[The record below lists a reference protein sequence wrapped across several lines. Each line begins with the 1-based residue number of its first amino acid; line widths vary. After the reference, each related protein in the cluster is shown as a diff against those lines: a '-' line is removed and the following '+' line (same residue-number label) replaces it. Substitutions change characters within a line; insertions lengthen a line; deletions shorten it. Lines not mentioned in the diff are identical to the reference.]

1 MQPLMT
7 PAQVAEL
14 LAVSSRTVRRLA
26 ESGELPGLRIG
37 SQWRFREQ
45 TVRAWVADREAAADW
60 ERDSA
65 TSSRTEVTSA
75 PAADTV
81 ARRPVSLPVG
91 GGLPRDYAPVF
102 PALWGETASN
112 AALPAAGR
120 ARSTRTQK
128 RAT

>member
-1 MQPLMT
+1 MSYLT
-7 PAQVAEL
+7 PKEVAAEL
-14 LAVSSRTVRRLA
+14 KVSVRSIHRLV
-26 ESGELPGLRIG
+26 ERGELPAFRVGGLIRI
-37 SQWRFREQ
+37 SQRAFN
-45 TVRAWVADREAAADW
+45 AWVVDREGGSADW

-65 TSSRTEVTSA
+65 TSSRTEATSA

-91 GGLPRDYAPVF
+91 GLPRDYAPVF
-102 PALWGETASN
+102 PALWSETASI
-112 AALPAAGR
+112 AASPAAGR

>member
-1 MQPLMT
+1 MSRLLT
-7 PAQVAEL
+7 PEDVAEML
-14 LAVSSRTVRRLA
+14 GVSRRTVTRMA
-26 ESGELPGLRIG
+26 AAGELPAVRIG

-45 TVRAWVADREAAADW
+45 TVRAWVVDREAATDW

-65 TSSRTEVTSA
+65 TSSRTEATSA

-102 PALWGETASN
+102 PALWSETASN
-112 AALPAAGR
+112 AASSSAGR
-120 ARSTRTQK
+120 ARSTRTRK

>member
-1 MQPLMT
+1 MSYLT
-7 PAQVAEL
+7 PKEVAAEL
-14 LAVSSRTVRRLA
+14 KVSVRSIHRLV
-26 ESGELPGLRIG
+26 ERGELPAFRVGGLIRI
-37 SQWRFREQ
+37 SQRAFN
-45 TVRAWVADREAAADW
+45 AWVVDREGGSADW

-65 TSSRTEVTSA
+65 TSSRTEATSA

-81 ARRPVSLPVG
+81 ARRPVSLPV

-112 AALPAAGR
+112 AASPAAGR

>member
-1 MQPLMT
+1 MT
-7 PAQVAEL
+7 PLLTPSQVAEL
-14 LAVSSRTVRRLA
+14 LSVSSRTVTRLA
-26 ESGELPGLRIG
+26 ANGELPGLRIG
-37 SQWRFREQ
+37 GQWRFREQ
-45 TVRAWVADREAAADW
+45 TVRAWVVDREAATDW

-65 TSSRTEVTSA
+65 TSSRTEATSA

-81 ARRPVSLPVG
+81 ARRPVSLPV

-112 AALPAAGR
+112 AASSAAGR

>member
-1 MQPLMT
+1 MTPLLT

-37 SQWRFREQ
+37 GQWRFRES
-45 TVRAWVADREAAADW
+45 VLKAWVVDREAAADW

-65 TSSRTEVTSA
+65 TSSRTEATSA

-91 GGLPRDYAPVF
+91 GLPRDYAPVF
-102 PALWGETASN
+102 PALWSETASI
-112 AALPAAGR
+112 AASPAAGR